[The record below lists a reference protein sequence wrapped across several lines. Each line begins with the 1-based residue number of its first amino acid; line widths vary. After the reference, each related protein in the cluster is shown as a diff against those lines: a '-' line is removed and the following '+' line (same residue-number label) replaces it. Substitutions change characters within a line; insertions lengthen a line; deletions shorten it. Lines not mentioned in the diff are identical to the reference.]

1 MEDGTRLPTHLKP
14 ELYQIELLP
23 FIIQNNFTI
32 RGKLELT
39 MLCEQES
46 TNVTLHTKNLVL
58 DEENI
63 ELVSLKNG
71 KKISIIEHSYDTDQE
86 FYIAKLSQTLKEGT
100 KYKISINYVTQ
111 LTNNNKG
118 FYYEVS
124 EERYYA
130 STQIQAIGA
139 RQVFP
144 CFDEPAFKAYFAIKL
159 GRPKDMSSISNMPI
173 SQKGV
178 VM

>member
-1 MEDGTRLPTHLKP
+1 MEDGIPIPTHLKP

-23 FIIQNNFTI
+23 FIIQNNVTI
-32 RGKLELT
+32 QGKLELT

-71 KKISIIEHSYDTDQE
+71 KKISIVEHSYDTDHE

-100 KYKISINYVTQ
+100 QYKISINYVTQ
-111 LTNNNKG
+111 LTNEDKG
-118 FYYEVS
+118 FYYAVS

-130 STQIQAIGA
+130 SIQIQAIGA
-139 RQVFP
+139 QSFP
-144 CFDEPAFKAYFAIKL
+144 RVWVKFKPMLMAVMTPPECLKWPESPSL
-159 GRPKDMSSISNMPI
+159 GQAN
-173 SQKGV
+173 
-178 VM
+178 